1 MLNCP
6 LEKNHEKK
14 KKKILLLAGLFL
26 LAFTFRVDKIL
37 KPIEPGE
44 ISAIMG
50 LRSSCNISI
59 TVTGHYPKSSNLND
73 L

>member
-1 MLNCP
+1 MSTGENP
-6 LEKNHEKK
+6 EKK
-14 KKKILLLAGLFL
+14 KKKVLLLARLFL

-50 LRSSCNISI
+50 LRSACNISI
-59 TVTGHYPKSSNLND
+59 TVTGHYPVT
-73 L
+73 